1 MQDSGNGYPSRNN
14 REKGGIMDNIKILLP
29 YNFSELDQKAL
40 AFVSNV
46 FSHFTSVEVT
56 LFNVYA
62 SAPHIEMKD
71 SPVMRKMHEN
81 LRHLNQLKDEQE
93 EALQK
98 AKQLLVSQGFSEES
112 VRIVFK
118 PKQKDTASHII
129 EAAVAE
135 NHDVIVINR
144 KSGKMSRFFVG
155 SVFNKVIPS
164 LKDITI
170 CTVT

>member
-1 MQDSGNGYPSRNN
+1 MG
-14 REKGGIMDNIKILLP
+14 KVGIMDIVKILLP
-29 YNFSELDQKAL
+29 YNFTELDQKAL

-46 FSHFTSVEVT
+46 FSHFTAVEVT

-62 SAPHIEMKD
+62 SAPNIEMKD
-71 SPVMRKMHEN
+71 SPVMRKMQEN

-93 EALQK
+93 GALQK
-98 AKQLLVSQGFSEES
+98 AKQLLVTQGLPENS

-118 PKQKDTASHII
+118 PKHKDTASHII
-129 EAAVAE
+129 ETAIEE

-164 LKDITI
+164 LKDKTI
-170 CTVT
+170 CVVT

>member
-1 MQDSGNGYPSRNN
+1 
-14 REKGGIMDNIKILLP
+14 MDIVKILLP
-29 YNFSELDQKAL
+29 YNFTDLDQKAL

-46 FSHFTSVEVT
+46 FSHFKAVEVT

-93 EALQK
+93 AALEQ
-98 AKQLLVSQGFSEES
+98 AKQLLVEKGFSEGS
-112 VRIVFK
+112 VRILFK
-118 PKQKDTASHII
+118 PKHKDTASHII
-129 EAAVAE
+129 ETVNDE
-135 NHDVIVINR
+135 NHDVVVINR

-164 LKDITI
+164 LKDKTI
-170 CTVT
+170 CVIT

>member
-1 MQDSGNGYPSRNN
+1 
-14 REKGGIMDNIKILLP
+14 MDIIKILLP
-29 YNFSELDQKAL
+29 YNFTDLDQKAL

-46 FSHFTSVEVT
+46 FSQFPAVEVT

-98 AKQLLVSQGFSEES
+98 AKQLLVSGGFTENS

-118 PKQKDTASHII
+118 PKHKDTASHII
-129 EAAVAE
+129 ETATEE
-135 NHDVIVINR
+135 NHDVVVINR
-144 KSGKMSRFFVG
+144 KSGKISRFFVG
-155 SVFNKVIPS
+155 SVFNKVVPS
-164 LKDITI
+164 LKDKTI
-170 CTVT
+170 CIVT